1 MTFPPST
8 WDLVEAILAA
18 PTTRMTELVR
28 LVGLNPSTVFVGADL
43 SNADFRNEDLSD
55 YDLTNARLV
64 QVDLRGANL
73 SRTTGLTEANLQGA
87 IYDETTRFP
96 PALRAA
102 MRARLARAK
111 DPRDL
116 GPAGRAPKWAETW
129 GIDHNGPW
137 VAFSVA
143 AADGTRVEQRLR
155 WCPPS
160 DGFLMGSPPEEAG
173 RYDYEGPQHEVTLKT
188 GFWLFDTPCTQ
199 ALWQAVMGDNPSE
212 YKSPTRPV
220 ETVSYRD
227 ARKFLTAINKRV
239 RGLKLT
245 LPSESQWEYACR
257 AGTIT
262 ATYAGDLE
270 ILGDHHAPVL
280 DDIAWYGGNSGS
292 GFKLDNGYDVS
303 DWADKQYDEKR
314 AGTHPVGQKAAN
326 PFGLYD
332 MLGNVWEWCADA
344 WHDSYE
350 DSPADG
356 AARPG
361 GGSAVRVIRGGSWY
375 DPARYV
381 RAACRN
387 GRGPGDRSD
396 DIGFRCAR
404 VHTESDS
411 AAAER
416 RAVRS
421 RRQRAERGSGDE
433 QPGAPPTR

>member
-1 MTFPPST
+1 MTLTPDGIRRVVAVAHARDAGF
-8 WDLVEAILAA
+8 V
-18 PTTRMTELVR
+18 ELVGMAELDPAR
-28 LVGLNPSTVFVGADL
+28 AFKGAVMKGGDLRGQDL
-43 SNADFRNEDLSD
+43 SGFNFEQTSFAGANI
-55 YDLTNARLV
+55 T
-64 QVDLRGANL
+64 GANL

-87 IYDETTRFP
+87 IYDETTQFP
-96 PALRAA
+96 ASLRAA
-102 MRARLARAK
+102 MRARLVRAK

-129 GIDHNGPW
+129 GIDDHGPW
-137 VAFSVA
+137 VSFSVA
-143 AADGTRVEQRLR
+143 AADGSRVEQRLR
-155 WCPPS
+155 WCPP
-160 DGFLMGSPPEEAG
+160 GRFQMGSPPEEAG
-173 RYDYEGPQHEVTLKT
+173 RFDWEGPQHEVTLQT

-212 YKSPTRPV
+212 FKSPTRPV

-239 RGLKLT
+239 KGLKLT
-245 LPSESQWEYACR
+245 LPSEAQWEYACR
-257 AGTIT
+257 AGTTT

-270 ILGDHHAPVL
+270 ILGGRNAPVL
-280 DDIAWYGGNSGS
+280 DAIAWYGGNSGV
-292 GFKLDNGYDVS
+292 GFELDNGYDVS
-303 DWADKQYDEKR
+303 GWADKQYDEKR

-344 WHDSYE
+344 WHDTYE
-350 DSPADG
+350 DAPADG

-361 GGSAVRVIRGGSWY
+361 GGSAARVMRGGSWN
-375 DPARYV
+375 DLARNV
-381 RAACRN
+381 RAACR
-387 GRGPGDRSD
+387 GGSGPDDRAGLL
-396 DIGFRCAR
+396 GFRCAR
-404 VHTESDS
+404 VHSESDS